1 MFNVSDPSNFQWVGK
16 KKHKEKML
24 NEKLLNLEHKKL
36 YLFLINLFNEKK
48 NCIDC
53 FLHEEY
59 RYGACDWYSGET
71 WSIGLGYS
79 WRYDEIVQLDKK
91 EDIGEFD

>member
-1 MFNVSDPSNFQWVGK
+1 
-16 KKHKEKML
+16 ML

-71 WSIGLGYS
+71 
-79 WRYDEIVQLDKK
+79 
-91 EDIGEFD
+91 